1 MVRKRIIRTGSLFTE
16 AFTEFIQNQ
25 RTVGILLILC
35 TATSLFVANSV
46 YSDSYTHFWHK
57 EISLIIS
64 DFHIGMS
71 LGHFIND
78 ALMAIFFLL
87 VGLEIKRELFE
98 GELSS
103 LKRATLPFAAAL
115 GGMLVP
121 AGIYMLFNVGT
132 DTQSGWGIPM
142 ATDIA
147 FAIGVLSLL
156 GNRVPVSLKIL
167 LTALAVVDDLG
178 AVLVIALFYTK
189 SISTYYLMLAGI
201 PLLLLILLNRLRVK
215 YVTIYLLLGLILW
228 YFVYKSGI
236 HATIAGVLLA
246 FTFPL
251 KGFKEKSPLL
261 TLEHALHTPVNF
273 LIMPLFALANT
284 AIVLGSGFLDKLQTS
299 ESLGIAFG
307 LILGKPIGIFSFIL
321 LALYTKVSRI
331 PQGTTL
337 KQLLGVGFIAGIG
350 FTMSIFIGMLAF
362 ENPEHVFNA
371 KLAILGSSLLSGIFG
386 FFLLKSATSA
396 TT

>member
-1 MVRKRIIRTGSLFTE
+1 MVRKRILRTGTLFTE

-25 RTVGILLILC
+25 RAVGILLILC
-35 TATSLFVANSV
+35 TATSLLLANSV
-46 YSDSYTHFWHK
+46 YSDSYVHFWHK

-64 DFHIGMS
+64 DFQIQMG

-78 ALMAIFFLL
+78 ALMAVFFLL
-87 VGLEIKRELFE
+87 VGLEIKRELLE

-103 LKRATLPFAAAL
+103 LKRATLPLAAAL

-121 AGIYMLFNVGT
+121 AGIYMLFNAGT
-132 DTQSGWGIPM
+132 ETQSGWGIPM

-147 FAIGVLSLL
+147 FAIGILSLL

-189 SISTYYLMLAGI
+189 SISTYYLMLAAV
-201 PLLLLILLNRLRVK
+201 PLVILIILNRFRVK
-215 YVTIYLLLGLILW
+215 YITLYLLVGVVLW

-246 FTFPL
+246 LTLPL
-251 KGFKEKSPLL
+251 RGFEKKSPLL
-261 TLEHALHTPVNF
+261 SLEHALHTPVNF

-284 AIVLGSGFLDKLQTS
+284 AIVLGSGFIETLQTS

-321 LALYTKVSRI
+321 IALYTKVSRL
-331 PQGTTL
+331 PHGTNL

-362 ENPEHVFNA
+362 DSPDHIYNA
-371 KLAILGSSLLSGIFG
+371 KLAILSSSLVAGIIG
-386 FFLLKSATSA
+386 FFLLKCATNA